1 MTNALPQH
9 LLKRDGSVRDVDA
22 EKIVRA
28 VTRAGR
34 ATKEFDETVAREIV
48 ERNVLPRLSHHDA
61 ARTPNIE
68 WVQDAVEQA
77 LFETGHFPT
86 LRAYIVYRESR
97 AKARDA
103 KRSWV
108 NVESSI
114 NEYLDQLDWR
124 VNANA
129 NQGYSLGGLILNVS
143 GKVVANYWLNYVYP
157 PEVGR
162 AHREADVHV
171 HDLDMLSGY
180 CAGWSLR
187 TLLQE
192 GLNGV
197 AGKVEADAPK
207 HLSSATGQIVNFLG
221 TMQNEWAGAQAFSS
235 FDTYLA
241 PFIRKDNLP
250 YREVLQCMQE
260 LIYNLNVP
268 SRWGTQTPF
277 TNLTFD
283 WTCPQDLREQH
294 PVIGGETMPFTYGDL
309 QAEMDMINRAYI
321 EVMMKGD
328 AKGRVFTFPIPT
340 YNITPDFEWDS
351 PNALRLF
358 DMTARY
364 GLPSFQNFV
373 NSELK
378 PNMIRSM
385 CCRLQLDLREL
396 LKRGNGLFGS
406 AEQTGSLGV
415 VTINCARLGYL
426 FKGDKAHLYERLD
439 YLLELGKTSLE
450 IKRKVIQR
458 HIDQGLFPYT
468 KRYLGTLR
476 NHFSTIGVNGINEM
490 IRNFTN
496 DAENITTEAGH
507 AFALEFLDHVRA
519 RLVEFQE
526 ETDHMYNL
534 EATPA
539 EGTTYRFAKEDKKRF
554 PGILQAGTPT
564 NPYYTNSSQLPV
576 NFTDD
581 PFEALE
587 RQDDLQRKYT
597 GGTVLHLY
605 MNEAVSSP
613 EACRDLV
620 RRTLT
625 NFRLPYITITPTFS
639 ICPKHGYLSG
649 RHDFCPKCDAE
660 LIAKK
665 RRAAER
671 AKAVDTAAS

>member
-1 MTNALPQH
+1 MQTNQLSH
-9 LLKRDGSVRDVDA
+9 IIKRDGSVKDFDA
-22 EKIVRA
+22 SKIA
-28 VTRAGR
+28 AALSKAGK
-34 ATKEFDETVAREIV
+34 ATGEFDAVQAQALTEEIV
-48 ERNVLPRLSHHDA
+48 LPKLRALNLV
-61 ARTPNIE
+61 TPHIE
-68 WVQDAVEQA
+68 QVQDAVEHA
-77 LFETGHFPT
+77 LFDAGYFKT
-86 LRAYIVYRESR
+86 LRAYIVYREQR
-97 AKARDA
+97 QKARDA
-103 KRSWV
+103 RQSWV

-114 NEYLDQLDWR
+114 NEYLQQLDWR

-143 GKVVANYWLNYVYP
+143 GKVIANYWLNYIYP
-157 PEVGR
+157 AEVGR
-162 AHREADVHV
+162 AHREGDVHI

-187 TLLQE
+187 TLLTE

-197 AGKVEADAPK
+197 PGKVEAGAPK

-241 PFIRKDNLP
+241 PYIKKDNVP
-250 YREVLQCMQE
+250 YEEVLQAIQE

-283 WTCPQDLREQH
+283 WTCPEDLRNQH
-294 PVIGGETMPFTYGDL
+294 PVIAGEEMPFTYGDCKR
-309 QAEMDMINRAYI
+309 EMEMINRAYI
-321 EVMMKGD
+321 EVMTKGD

-340 YNITPDFEWDS
+340 YNITPDFDWDS
-351 PNALRLF
+351 ENADLLF
-358 DMTARY
+358 AMTAKY
-364 GLPSFQNFV
+364 GLPYFQNFI

-426 FKGDKAHLYERLD
+426 FKGNKEGLYDRLD
-439 YLLELGKTSLE
+439 HLLELAKTSLE

-468 KRYLGTLR
+468 KRYLGSLR
-476 NHFSTIGVNGINEM
+476 NHFSTIGVNGINEC
-490 IRNFTN
+490 IRNFTQ
-496 DAENITTEAGH
+496 DEHDITDDWGH
-507 AFALEFLDHVRA
+507 QFAVDLLDHIRMRMVQ
-519 RLVEFQE
+519 FQE
-526 ETDHMYNL
+526 ETGHMYNL

-539 EGTTYRFAKEDKKRF
+539 EGTTYRFAKEDRKRF
-554 PGILQAGTPT
+554 PDILQAGTES

-576 NFTDD
+576 GYTDD
-581 PFEALE
+581 PFLALE
-587 RQDDLQRKYT
+587 MQDDLQRKYT

-605 MNEAVSSP
+605 MADAVSSSQ
-613 EACRDLV
+613 ACKELV
-620 RRTLT
+620 RRTLMR
-625 NFRLPYITITPTFS
+625 FRLPYITVTPTFS
-639 ICPKHGYLSG
+639 ICPKHGYISG
-649 RHDFCPKCDAE
+649 RHDFCPICDAE
-660 LIAKK
+660 LIEAKK
-665 RRAAER
+665 
-671 AKAVDTAAS
+671 AKAACEAKDC

>member
-1 MTNALPQH
+1 MFEKKLSH
-9 LLKRDGSVRDVDA
+9 LIKRDGSVKDFDA
-22 EKIVRA
+22 NKIVA
-28 VTRAGR
+28 AIAKAGK
-34 ATKEFDETVAREIV
+34 ATGEFDESRAARITE
-48 ERNVLPRLSHHDA
+48 ERVLPSLIA
-61 ARTPNIE
+61 LNLVTPHIE
-68 WVQDAVEQA
+68 QVQDAVERA
-77 LFETGHFPT
+77 LFEEGFFKT
-86 LRAYIVYRESR
+86 LRAYIVYREQR
-97 AKARDA
+97 QKARDA
-103 KRSWV
+103 RQSWV

-114 NEYLDQLDWR
+114 NEYLQQLDWR

-143 GKVVANYWLNYVYP
+143 GKVVANYWLNYIYP
-157 PEVGR
+157 AEIGR
-162 AHREADVHV
+162 AHREADFHI

-187 TLLQE
+187 TLLTE

-197 AGKVEADAPK
+197 PGKVEAGAPK

-241 PFIRKDNLP
+241 PFIKKDNVP
-250 YREVLQCMQE
+250 YEEVLQSIQE

-283 WTCPQDLREQH
+283 WTCPEDLKDQH
-294 PVIGGETMPFTYGDL
+294 PIIGGEEMPFTYGDCKR
-309 QAEMDMINRAYI
+309 EMDMINRAYI
-321 EVMMKGD
+321 EVMTKGD

-340 YNITPDFEWDS
+340 YNITPDFDWDS
-351 PNALRLF
+351 ENADRLF
-358 DMTARY
+358 AMTAKY
-364 GLPSFQNFV
+364 GLPYFQNFI

-426 FKGDKAHLYERLD
+426 FKGNEQGLFDRLD
-439 YLLELGKTSLE
+439 HLLDLAKTSLE

-476 NHFSTIGVNGINEM
+476 NHFSTIGVNGINEC

-496 DAENITTEAGH
+496 DANDITDDWGH
-507 AFALEFLDHVRA
+507 AFALKLLDHVRA
-519 RLVEFQE
+519 RMVEFQE
-526 ETDHMYNL
+526 ETGHMYNL

-539 EGTTYRFAKEDKKRF
+539 EGTTYRFAKEDRKRF
-554 PGILQAGTPT
+554 PDIIQAGTES

-576 NFTDD
+576 GFTDD
-581 PFEALE
+581 PFLALE
-587 RQDDLQRKYT
+587 MQDDLQRKYT

-605 MNEAVSSP
+605 MADAISSSK
-613 EACRDLV
+613 ACKELV
-620 RRTLT
+620 RRALSR
-625 NFRLPYITITPTFS
+625 FRLPYLTVTPTFS
-639 ICPKHGYLSG
+639 ICPKHGYISG
-649 RHDFCPKCDAE
+649 RHDFCPICDAE
-660 LIAKK
+660 LIRAKK
-665 RRAAER
+665 AQAVCQ
-671 AKAVDTAAS
+671 KADC

>member
-1 MTNALPQH
+1 MTSALPLH
-9 LLKRDGSVRDVDA
+9 LLKRDGSVRDFDP
-22 EKIVRA
+22 EKIVKA
-28 VTRAGR
+28 VAKAGR
-34 ATKEFDETVAREIV
+34 ATKEFDDAKARRIV
-48 ERNVLPRLSHHDA
+48 EELVLPRLTNHDA
-61 ARTPNIE
+61 SRTPSIE
-68 WVQDAVEQA
+68 WVQDAVEHA
-77 LFETGHFPT
+77 LFDAGCFTT

-103 KRSWV
+103 KKSWV

-143 GKVVANYWLNYVYP
+143 GKVVANYWLNYIYP

-197 AGKVEADAPK
+197 SGKVEANPPK

-250 YREVLQCMQE
+250 YHEVLQCIQE

-283 WTCPQDLREQH
+283 WTCPHDLQGEH
-294 PVIGGETMPFTYGDL
+294 PVIGGETMPFTYGEL

-340 YNITPDFEWDS
+340 YNITPDFDWES

-364 GLPSFQNFV
+364 GLPYFQNFI

-426 FKGDKAHLYERLD
+426 FKGDEKHLYERLD
-439 YLLELGKTSLE
+439 QLLELAKTSLE

-490 IRNFTN
+490 IRNYT
-496 DAENITTEAGH
+496 DDRDDITTEWGH
-507 AFALEFLDHVRA
+507 AFALAFLDHVREK
-519 RLVEFQE
+519 LVAFQE

-539 EGTTYRFAKEDKKRF
+539 EGTTYRFAKEDRKRF
-554 PGILQAGTPT
+554 PGIIQAGTPA

-620 RRTLT
+620 RRALT

-660 LIAKK
+660 LIARK
-665 RRAAER
+665 RRALEKAEAR
-671 AKAVDTAAS
+671 KAAN

>member
-1 MTNALPQH
+1 MFEKKLSH
-9 LLKRDGSVRDVDA
+9 LIKRDGSVKDFDA
-22 EKIVRA
+22 NKIVA
-28 VTRAGR
+28 AIAKAGK
-34 ATKEFDETVAREIV
+34 ATGEFDESRAVRITE
-48 ERNVLPRLSHHDA
+48 ERVLPSLVA
-61 ARTPNIE
+61 LNLVTPHIE
-68 WVQDAVEQA
+68 QVQDAVERA
-77 LFETGHFPT
+77 LFEEGFFKT
-86 LRAYIVYRESR
+86 LRAYIVYREQR
-97 AKARDA
+97 QKARDA
-103 KRSWV
+103 RQSWV

-114 NEYLDQLDWR
+114 NEYLQQLDWR

-143 GKVVANYWLNYVYP
+143 GKVVANYWLNYIYP
-157 PEVGR
+157 AEIGR
-162 AHREADVHV
+162 AHREADFHI

-187 TLLQE
+187 TLLTE

-197 AGKVEADAPK
+197 PGKVEAGAPK

-241 PFIRKDNLP
+241 PFIKKDNVP
-250 YREVLQCMQE
+250 YEEVLQSIQE

-283 WTCPQDLREQH
+283 WTCPEDLKDQH
-294 PVIGGETMPFTYGDL
+294 PIIGGEEMPFTYGDCKR
-309 QAEMDMINRAYI
+309 EMDMINRAYI
-321 EVMMKGD
+321 EVMTKGD

-340 YNITPDFEWDS
+340 YNITPDFDWDS
-351 PNALRLF
+351 ENADRLF
-358 DMTARY
+358 AMTAKY
-364 GLPSFQNFV
+364 GLPYFQNFI

-426 FKGDKAHLYERLD
+426 FKGNEQGLFDRLD
-439 YLLELGKTSLE
+439 HLLDLAKTSLE

-476 NHFSTIGVNGINEM
+476 NHFSTIGVNGINEC

-496 DAENITTEAGH
+496 DANDITDDWGH
-507 AFALEFLDHVRA
+507 AFALKLLDHVRA
-519 RLVEFQE
+519 RMVEFQE
-526 ETDHMYNL
+526 ETGHMYNL

-539 EGTTYRFAKEDKKRF
+539 EGTTYRFAKEDRKRF
-554 PGILQAGTPT
+554 PDIIQAGTES

-576 NFTDD
+576 GFTDD
-581 PFEALE
+581 PFLALE
-587 RQDDLQRKYT
+587 MQDDLQRKYT

-605 MNEAVSSP
+605 MADAISSSK
-613 EACRDLV
+613 ACKELV
-620 RRTLT
+620 RRALSR
-625 NFRLPYITITPTFS
+625 FRLPYLTVTPTFS
-639 ICPKHGYLSG
+639 ICPKHGYISG
-649 RHDFCPKCDAE
+649 RHDFCPICDAE
-660 LIAKK
+660 LIRAKK
-665 RRAAER
+665 AQAACQ
-671 AKAVDTAAS
+671 KADC

>member
-1 MTNALPQH
+1 MSSALPQH
-9 LLKRDGSVRDVDA
+9 LLKRDGSVRDFDA
-22 EKIVRA
+22 EKIVLA
-28 VTRAGR
+28 VAKAGR
-34 ATKEFDETVAREIV
+34 ATNEFDEKEARRVV
-48 ERNVLPRLSHHDA
+48 EEHVLPRLSQHDA
-61 ARTPNIE
+61 SRTPNIE
-68 WVQDAVEQA
+68 WVQDAVEHA

-103 KRSWV
+103 KKSWV

-143 GKVVANYWLNYVYP
+143 GKVVANYWLNYIYP

-197 AGKVEADAPK
+197 AGKVEANAPK

-241 PFIRKDNLP
+241 P
-250 YREVLQCMQE
+250 YEEVLQCIQE

-283 WTCPQDLREQH
+283 WTCPEDLKKEH
-294 PVIGGETMPFTYGDL
+294 PLIGGETMPFTYGEL
-309 QAEMDMINRAYI
+309 QDEMDMINRAYI
-321 EVMMKGD
+321 EVMLKGD

-340 YNITPDFEWDS
+340 YNITPEFDWNS

-364 GLPSFQNFV
+364 GLPYFQNFI

-415 VTINCARLGYL
+415 VTINCARLGFL
-426 FKGDKAHLYERLD
+426 FKGDKTHLYERLD
-439 YLLELGKTSLE
+439 YLLDLAKTSLE

-496 DAENITTEAGH
+496 DADDITTDAGH

-539 EGTTYRFAKEDKKRF
+539 EGTTYRFAKEDRKRF
-554 PGILQAGTPT
+554 PGILQAGTPEH
-564 NPYYTNSSQLPV
+564 PYYTNSSQLPV

-605 MNEAVSSP
+605 MNEAVSSA

-660 LIAKK
+660 LLAKK
-665 RRAAER
+665 R
-671 AKAVDTAAS
+671 AKAAREEAS